1 MERKH
6 FVSVIVVNYNGRKLL
21 DECLRSLRKIDYP
34 KHMYE
39 VIMVDNNSSD
49 DSVSFVHHNF
59 PEVYLVRNEKN
70 LGFVGGNRV
79 GLTYAN
85 GEYIVLLNT
94 DTKVDPRW
102 LSELVRAAENPKVGI
117 VNSKL
122 FYATPFLEL
131 TLRSTTIE
139 RSEMDGSGN
148 FSPLGILL
156 EDILCARPDLTEQ
169 VWYADGFYKRE
180 SNEFLC
186 RWTKGEAKILVPYD
200 QYLEQNQY
208 KITVRGP
215 LVEKRSGAQ
224 FSLWLGKQKLE
235 EGTLTANQIKQFTL
249 TIEPKTASKKLTW
262 LVQNAGN
269 VVFSDGYGRDR
280 GSVIWR
286 DRNETKEFYERDS
299 EYFDRPTQLLAFC
312 GASCL
317 IKRKVI
323 EDVGFFDE
331 KYYMYYEDLDVSLKS
346 WLAGWNIVYEPK
358 SIVYHKHKASTNSIK
373 GAFMLQHVEK
383 NHLYFLLTYF
393 PIKTVLHEFM
403 LLLFRLLI
411 NYVYMVVYIF
421 RNNLPKYE
429 LLLQRHDARKK
440 AVFDFIQNIPYF
452 LSKRGLVKYKRPNA
466 HRLLAE
472 RMY

>member
-6 FVSVIVVNYNGRKLL
+6 FVSIIVVNYNGRKLL
-21 DECLRSLRKIDYP
+21 EECLRALRKIDYP
-34 KHMYE
+34 KQMYE

-70 LGFVGGNRV
+70 LGFVGGNKV

-94 DTKVDPRW
+94 DTKVDTHW
-102 LSELVRAAENPKVGI
+102 LDALVSTAQSPDVGI

-122 FYATPFLEL
+122 YYAVPFLEL

-139 RSEMDGSGN
+139 RTQMDGSGN
-148 FSPLGILL
+148 FSPVGILL
-156 EDILCARPDLTEQ
+156 EDILCVRPDLTNL
-169 VWYADGFYKRE
+169 VWYVEGFYKRE
-180 SNEFLC
+180 VNEFLC

-200 QYLEQNQY
+200 PHVEHNRY

-224 FSLWLGKQKLE
+224 FSLWLGKQRLE
-235 EGTLTANQIKQFTL
+235 EGVLAPNQIKQFTL
-249 TIEPKTASKKLTW
+249 TIEPTTAAKKLTW

-269 VVFSDGYGRDR
+269 VVFGDGYGRDR

-286 DRNETKEFYERDS
+286 DRKETKEFYERDS
-299 EYFDRPTQLLAFC
+299 EYFNNQTRLLAFC

-323 EDVGFFDE
+323 EEVGFFDE
-331 KYYMYYEDLDVSLKS
+331 KYYMYYEDLDLSLRA

-358 SIVYHKHKASTNSIK
+358 SIVYHKHKVSTNSIK
-373 GAFMLQHVEK
+373 GAFMLHQVEK
-383 NHLYFLLTYF
+383 NHMYFLLTFF
-393 PIKTVLHEFM
+393 PIKTVIRQFI
-403 LLLFRLLI
+403 LLLFRLTV
-411 NYVYMVVYIF
+411 NYAHMVVYIF
-421 RNNLPKYE
+421 KNNLPKYE
-429 LLLQRHDARKK
+429 LFFQRHEARKK
-440 AVFDFIQNIPYF
+440 AVYDFIQHIPYF
-452 LSKRGLVKYKRPNA
+452 ISKRRHVSYKRPQGR
-466 HRLLAE
+466 RLLAQK
-472 RMY
+472 MY